1 MQNAQMTRAAIV
13 EICTA
18 PFRRT
23 TVRLC
28 PAKFSC
34 SERVLLSRPHSDAI
48 LTFSRSG
55 ICDGQFLPD
64 LRVESQ
70 MYFLGVGAWPNE
82 LVQFKLS
89 TEIPHDR
96 GDGYPY
102 FLGSSGMGLDLDS
115 EQRDTK

>member
-1 MQNAQMTRAAIV
+1 
-13 EICTA
+13 
-18 PFRRT
+18 
-23 TVRLC
+23 
-28 PAKFSC
+28 
-34 SERVLLSRPHSDAI
+34 
-48 LTFSRSG
+48 
-55 ICDGQFLPD
+55 
-64 LRVESQ
+64 